1 VDAVPHVAAVAARAI
16 KSGKE
21 AAPIIIIIL
30 VFGQW
35 AGQRTLINSEFTSR
49 SKSHQLRWVLYM
61 LAWSMEYPVLGAN
74 QIMLMLVAKFLSVF
88 DKKKSFCMSQ
98 VFSPFF

>member
-1 VDAVPHVAAVAARAI
+1 MDAVPHVAAVAARAI

-30 VFGQW
+30 VFGHG